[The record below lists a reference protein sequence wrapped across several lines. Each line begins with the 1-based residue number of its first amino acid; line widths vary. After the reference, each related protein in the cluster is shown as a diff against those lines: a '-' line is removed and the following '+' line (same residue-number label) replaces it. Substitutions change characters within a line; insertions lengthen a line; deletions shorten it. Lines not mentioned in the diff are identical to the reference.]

1 MSSITR
7 KKSARDNGHKPRSG
21 YLTTTEFAKLCGVS
35 RFTIINWTKRGKIK
49 AIRTV
54 GKHYR
59 IPVSEALAVLKTFN
73 AKKKTAASEL
83 AEPCQQETQT
93 ITELAEPCQQETQ
106 TISDNNE
113 ECGNCLTDE
122 DEGMQEKTK
131 KKNILYAFGYSVG
144 RGMHVL
150 KKERSKVK

>member
-73 AKKKTAASEL
+73 AKKKTAA
-83 AEPCQQETQT
+83 A
-93 ITELAEPCQQETQ
+93 ELAEPCQQETQ